1 VNRIVLVALLWAGCN
16 TCLAFGKP
24 LVVCLEEQSLPYSSR
39 DGGTDNDIALAVADS
54 LGLPL
59 VIHWYQ
65 TDAGDEGNPAL
76 LVNALLSDG
85 QCELAGGFALTQNN
99 FADPGQQQ
107 FSIPGADGERRGVAL
122 QPLAP
127 SLAYHAQAFALIWP
141 GTQQRGTP
149 VDLDD
154 LHGLSILVEEN
165 SVADLLL
172 MAHRNGDLRSSIRHL
187 KSGGDHLFSQLSSGK
202 HDGGWVAQHRFEQWH
217 KNHADT
223 KLQLSGFTHDLTI
236 NLGFATLKSNYQ
248 LLERIDEAI
257 EALLE
262 DQEISLIFEHHG
274 LSHVEPKPPQLMPP
288 LSTRLFARQPSSN

>member
-1 VNRIVLVALLWAGCN
+1 MNRVLLAALLWAGCN

-24 LVVCLEEQSLPYSSR
+24 LVVCLEQQSLPYSSR
-39 DGGTDNDIALAVADS
+39 DGGTDNAVALAVADS

-76 LVNALLSDG
+76 LVNALLSIN

-99 FADPGQQQ
+99 FTDPGKQQ
-107 FSIPGADGERRGVAL
+107 FSMLRPDGERRGVAL

-127 SLAYHAQAFALIWP
+127 SLAYHAQPFALIWP
-141 GTQQRGTP
+141 DTRKRPTP
-149 VDLDD
+149 VNLDD
-154 LHGLSILVEEN
+154 FQGLSILVEEN

-172 MAHRNGDLRSSIRHL
+172 MAHRNGALRSSIRHL
-187 KSGGDHLFSQLSSGK
+187 KSGGDPLFSQLVSGK
-202 HDGGWVAQHRFEQWH
+202 YDGGWIAQHRFEQWH
-217 KNHADT
+217 KSHPNTELHT
-223 KLQLSGFTHDLTI
+223 SGFTHDLTI
-236 NLGFATLKSNYQ
+236 NLGFAALKRNYQ
-248 LLERIDEAI
+248 LLERVDEAI

-274 LSHVEPKPPQLMPP
+274 LSHVQPAAPQLMPP
-288 LSTRLFARQPSSN
+288 LSTRLFAR